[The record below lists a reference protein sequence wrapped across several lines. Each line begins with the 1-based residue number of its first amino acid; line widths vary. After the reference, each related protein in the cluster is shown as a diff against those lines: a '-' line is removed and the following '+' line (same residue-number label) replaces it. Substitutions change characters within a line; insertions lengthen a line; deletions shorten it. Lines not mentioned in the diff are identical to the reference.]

1 MDIKYLKKYLK
12 YKSKYTTSGGA
23 KPTNVTLDEAKK
35 IEDAFG
41 SAWQFHVGQF
51 STQKSAETTVEV
63 YIAKNQ
69 SSAQQ
74 QAEQQQTVQQPV
86 RSSLRLASQ
95 GQGAE
100 QIFRAVGTPENGYS
114 INYDE
119 WSSKL
124 LYSSEDAEKIVE
136 YLNHNNVPLEFIQSL
151 VSSDAYFKKII
162 ERKDDSVV
170 PIVEIPK

>member
-74 QAEQQQTVQQPV
+74 QAVQEQDSAV
-86 RSSLRLASQ
+86 RSSLRLATR
-95 GQGAE
+95 GAE
-100 QIFRAVGTPENGYS
+100 LKYEVVGTTENGYS
-114 INYDE
+114 INYGE
-119 WSSKL
+119 WSSTL
-124 LYSSEDAEKIVE
+124 SSYSLENANKIVN
-136 YLNHNNVPLEFIQSL
+136 YLNENGVPLAVIQSL